1 MHHVGIVKASNTFA
15 DLRDKFEGFLGEQ
28 EVEEEEEVE
37 VEDGNAEEML
47 SGTSWCTFDVT

>member
-15 DLRDKFEGFLGEQ
+15 DLRDKFEGFIREQ
-28 EVEEEEEVE
+28 EEEDDDEE

-47 SGTSWCTFDVT
+47 SGTCWCTVDVT